1 MYRMPPWLRWPRV
14 VLIAFCTGAL
24 ADFWLASRLPTRAA
38 PHATP
43 DSQGPAATVATS
55 GRPSLP
61 GLADVPGIR
70 SGSRQVASDA
80 VAALRGRGLTLPI
93 DGADAERW
101 QGSFDEV
108 HSGHKHEAV
117 DILAPRRTP
126 VRAVDAGTIAR
137 LFTSKAG
144 GLTIYQFDPGREFV
158 YYYAHLDSYEPAL
171 REGDPVAPGQVIAYV
186 GTTGN
191 APPDTPHL
199 HFAISRLASG
209 EGWWQGT
216 AVDPYEVFAGR

>member
-1 MYRMPPWLRWPRV
+1 
-14 VLIAFCTGAL
+14 
-24 ADFWLASRLPTRAA
+24 
-38 PHATP
+38 
-43 DSQGPAATVATS
+43 
-55 GRPSLP
+55 
-61 GLADVPGIR
+61 
-70 SGSRQVASDA
+70 
-80 VAALRGRGLTLPI
+80 
-93 DGADAERW
+93 
-101 QGSFDEV
+101 
-108 HSGHKHEAV
+108 V

-144 GLTIYQFDPGREFV
+144 GLTIYQFDPGRQFV

-171 REGDPVAPGQVIAYV
+171 REGDPVLPGQVIAYV

-216 AVDPYEVFAGR
+216 PVDPYEVFRR